1 MERIKK
7 RTQSLLAKMVETTGP
22 YILAMCGRPRSG
34 KGCFRG
40 SANWSGA
47 AMCSA
52 FMQYLVDQHFLEA
65 AAPIDDLFAP
75 IVAWS
80 E

>member
-1 MERIKK
+1 
-7 RTQSLLAKMVETTGP
+7 
-22 YILAMCGRPRSG
+22 
-34 KGCFRG
+34 
-40 SANWSGA
+40 
-47 AMCSA
+47 MCSA